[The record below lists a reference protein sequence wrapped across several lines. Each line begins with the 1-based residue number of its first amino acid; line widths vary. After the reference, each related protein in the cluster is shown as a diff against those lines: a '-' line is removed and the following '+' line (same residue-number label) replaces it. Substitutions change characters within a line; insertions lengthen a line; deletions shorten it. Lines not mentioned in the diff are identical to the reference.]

1 MKVAVV
7 GIGGVG
13 GYLAGMLGGAD
24 VELTLVARGERKKS
38 IEENGLVLHS
48 ENNGERVVKPVRVT
62 EAAELGEQDIIFLC
76 VKTYSIDAVCDEI
89 RHAVT
94 DDTIVVPV
102 MNGVDTADRVAKTLG
117 VGKVIGSVIYIVTF
131 ANADYSITQ
140 QGKFATVKFGVKDKA
155 LDADARKVKSI
166 LKEAGVDHV
175 YAPDIEAEIWKKYML
190 NCAYNVASACY
201 DNTMGQLK
209 EDKTKAAE
217 YEALVWEAYNVATAK
232 GVALKKSDAEETI
245 RKFYEDYDYG
255 LTSSLQRDL
264 NAGRQSEYEIFAE
277 YLVKAAG
284 EAGVEVPVTAKMAAG
299 IRSRVKAGCHPEE
312 R

>member
-1 MKVAVV
+1 MLKVAVV

-48 ENNGERVVKPVRVT
+48 ENNGERVVKPACVT
-62 EAAELGEQDIIFLC
+62 EAAGLEKQDIIFLC
-76 VKTYSIDAVCDEI
+76 VKTYSIDEVCDEI

-94 DDTIVVPV
+94 DDTIVVLV

-155 LDADARKVKSI
+155 LDADARKVKSL

-190 NCAYNVASACY
+190 NCAYNVATASY
-201 DNTMGQLK
+201 DNTIGQLRD
-209 EDKTKAAE
+209 DKKKAAE

-232 GVALKKSDAEETI
+232 GVKLREEDAKETI
-245 RKFYEDYDYG
+245 RKFYEDYADE

-264 NAGRQSEYEIFAE
+264 NAGRQSEYEIFAD
-277 YLVKAAG
+277 YLVKAAA
-284 EAGVEVPVTAKMAAG
+284 EVGVSVPVTEKMAEG
-299 IRSRVKAGCHPEE
+299 IRR
-312 R
+312 RIT

>member
-1 MKVAVV
+1 MLKVAVV

-24 VELTLVARGERKKS
+24 IELTLVARGERKKS

-48 ENNGERVVKPVRVT
+48 ENNGERMVKPACVT
-62 EAAELGEQDIIFLC
+62 EATELEKQDIIFLC
-76 VKTYSIDAVCDEI
+76 VKTYSIDVVCDEI

-190 NCAYNVASACY
+190 NCAYNVATASY
-201 DNTMGQLK
+201 DNTIGQLRDD
-209 EDKTKAAE
+209 ETKAKE

-232 GVALKKSDAEETI
+232 GVKLHEADAKETI
-245 RKFYEDYDYG
+245 RKFYEDYADE

-277 YLVKAAG
+277 YLVKAAA
-284 EAGVEVPVTAKMAAG
+284 EVGVSVPVTEKMAEG
-299 IRSRVKAGCHPEE
+299 IRRRIA
-312 R
+312 